1 MGTPCSH
8 FGSSLKCKVLFYI
21 EFLILVVA
29 GPTCRTAS
37 LNQRGPGGHFGGGV
51 AGNEM
56 IDEGGCRM

>member
-21 EFLILVVA
+21 EFLFLVVV

-37 LNQRGPGGHFGGGV
+37 VNQRGPGGHFVGDG
-51 AGNEM
+51 GNEM
-56 IDEGGCRM
+56 IDEGGGRM